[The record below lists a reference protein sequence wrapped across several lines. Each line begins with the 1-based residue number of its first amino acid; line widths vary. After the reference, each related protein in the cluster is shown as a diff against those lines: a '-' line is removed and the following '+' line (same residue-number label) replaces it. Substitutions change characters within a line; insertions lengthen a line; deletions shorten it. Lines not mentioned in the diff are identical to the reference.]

1 MCLIEPELVLHAVL
15 KSFDFLSRLTLL
27 FTPTVCSVSA
37 GVIHT
42 HTHSLL
48 LYMHLLYINIH
59 LTDTSIQSDMQTG
72 NATAKIHTIYYTINT
87 NFHHCFKKVRVVT

>member
-42 HTHSLL
+42 HTLL
-48 LYMHLLYINIH
+48 LYMLLLYINIH
-59 LTDTSIQSDMQTG
+59 LSDTSIQSDMQMG
-72 NATAKIHTIYYTINT
+72 NVTTNIHTIYYTINI